1 MFILLNLT
9 RFDFYYAWFW
19 HALICKPMKNQ
30 RGILEKFWGCDHAIW
45 DGGRGKQRSCE
56 ERALK
61 QKKLHKIWVKNLI
74 VNQKLNF
81 WLTIWNFCPFY
92 LYFPKRKL
100 TKQRLFCDEK
110 AKNLQREKKQKIS
123 RRSFPIFGWKILPK
137 FVDEKR
143 WVPTMKNIGIHRWKN
158 LRSFGDDL
166 GICWWKLWERLRTTL
181 DGSGSTLDKPR
192 TTTDR
197 SVSTSDR

>member
-1 MFILLNLT
+1 MQYGT
-9 RFDFYYAWFW
+9 ADEGGSGGCA
-19 HALICKPMKNQ
+19 
-30 RGILEKFWGCDHAIW
+30 EK
-45 DGGRGKQRSCE
+45 
-56 ERALK
+56 ALK
-61 QKKLHKIWVKNLI
+61 QKKLHKIWVKDRI

-92 LYFPKRKL
+92 LYFPNRKH

-110 AKNLQREKKQKIS
+110 GENLQWEKNKKS
-123 RRSFPIFGWKILPK
+123 RADPFRFSGGKFCRNLSMKNVGTRRRKTLGPAMKKFDIRRWKI
-137 FVDEKR
+137 
-143 WVPTMKNIGIHRWKN
+143 

-166 GICWWKLWERLRTTL
+166 GICWRKLWERLRTTL

-197 SVSTSDR
+197 SGATTDRLGTT